1 MEKRDSMQIFDCYAD
16 LLEWIGKKGH
26 QAKTLGCAPDGAPV
40 VCVKAGGEKA
50 PAIVISA
57 GSHSTEQAGVSA
69 AVALID
75 RLETEHQV
83 YVIPSR
89 DPMGMNGFA
98 YVLGLSLGEEPAL
111 DSVED
116 VEELLRERGEVLYE
130 EDETLLVAIGEY
142 GYSTR
147 GLLGRFPRGASALE
161 SLRGRR
167 IFFPSRNQD
176 VEGTAPCQRAYTLI
190 VSPEGEVPHL
200 NRFHDTTWAPVEA
213 RCMRRLLAEVRPGL
227 TLDLHEHGGD
237 AFWFSARHQ
246 QNDDDETWERRMAD
260 EMIRAVAG
268 SGATLTPEDYLPGS
282 FFTRGERGVFWLN
295 PQTRGEGLNLADFAA
310 SQYGP
315 SFTIETGMRADFQH
329 RVRTAVLAAQTAA
342 KVFEERYA

>member
-1 MEKRDSMQIFDCYAD
+1 MRIFDCYAD
-16 LLEWIGKKGH
+16 LLEWIGNKGH
-26 QAKTLGCAPDGAPV
+26 RAKILGCAPDGAPV
-40 VCVKAGGEKA
+40 VCVKAGGEKE
-50 PAIVISA
+50 PAIFISA

-75 RLETEHQV
+75 QLETEHQV

-89 DPMGMNGFA
+89 DPIGMNGFA
-98 YVLGLSLGEEPAL
+98 YALGLSLGEEPTL
-111 DSVED
+111 ESVED
-116 VEELLRERGEVLYE
+116 VGEFLREQGELLYE

-147 GLLGRFPRGASALE
+147 GLLGRFAPGASLLE
-161 SLRGRR
+161 PLRGRR

-190 VSPEGEVPHL
+190 VSPEGEVLHI
-200 NRFHDTTWAPVEA
+200 NRFHDTPWAPVEV
-213 RCMRRLLAEVRPGL
+213 RCTRQLLAAVRPGL

-246 QNDDDETWERRMAD
+246 RSDDDETWEKRMAD
-260 EMIRAVAG
+260 EMIGAVG
-268 SGATLTPEDYLPGS
+268 RSGAALAPEDYLPGS

-315 SFTIETGMRADFQH
+315 SFTIETGMRAGFQH
-329 RVRTAVLAAQTAA
+329 RVCTAVLAAQTAT
-342 KVFEERYA
+342 KVFEERHAC

>member
-1 MEKRDSMQIFDCYAD
+1 MQIFDRYAD
-16 LLEWIGKKGH
+16 LLESIDKKGH
-26 QAKTLGCAPDGAPV
+26 EARTLGCAPDGAPV
-40 VCVKAGGEKA
+40 VCIKAGGEKE
-50 PAIVISA
+50 PAIFISA

-69 AVALID
+69 AVELID

-98 YVLGLSLGEEPAL
+98 YALGLSLGEEPAL
-111 DSVED
+111 DSVAD
-116 VEELLRERGEVLYE
+116 VEELLGERGEVLYE
-130 EDETLLVAIGEY
+130 EEEMLLVAIGEY

-147 GLLGRFPRGASALE
+147 GLLGRFARGASVLE
-161 SLRGRR
+161 SLKGRR

-190 VSPEGEVPHL
+190 VSPEGEVLHI
-200 NRFHDTTWAPVEA
+200 NRFHDTPWAPVEVS
-213 RCMRRLLAEVRPGL
+213 CTRRLMAEIRPGL
-227 TLDLHEHGGD
+227 TLDLHAHGGD

-246 QNDDDETWERRMAD
+246 RNDEDEVWEGRMAD
-260 EMIRAVAG
+260 AMIRAVAR
-268 SGATLTPEDYLPGS
+268 SGAALAPEDYLPGS

-310 SQYGP
+310 SVYGP

-329 RVRTAVLAAQTAA
+329 RVRTAILAAQTAV
-342 KVFEERYA
+342 KIFEERYA